1 MAYYLR
7 VTNKNKGKY
16 LQIYETF
23 RVKGTKDVKSKCFKS
38 LGYEKDLQSE
48 EIGNPIEHYKKCV
61 DDLNA
66 DKKNKKII
74 SKTEKISD
82 ENKTFNIGTSLVKG
96 IFKMLQLEKIF
107 AAFGIIF
114 NRRFKHFEIFQD
126 LVCARIYEPK
136 SKLYTYNEIL
146 PIINPK
152 ISYSLDDVYAFLD
165 DFGSR
170 YENVIE
176 LINASLSRN
185 YKSDTS
191 VTFFDCTNF
200 YFEIDKADELRAK
213 GPSKENRKD
222 PIIGMGL
229 LLDRNCIPIT
239 MQMYPGN
246 ESEIPMLKKC
256 IESAKKQNFIID
268 RTIRVA
274 EKGLNCGNNIFEAV
288 KNNDGYIFS
297 KSVSKLSEKEKVWVD
312 LENDYIKSYENN
324 TLVFKIKSCV
334 DEFSYDHKGADGKK
348 NSFKVKEKRVVYWSK
363 KLYDKKMLELD
374 KLELKVKNLTLSKA
388 KREKYNAYA
397 SYIDFVGLDKDGEI
411 TDKTIIKINKEKLEK
426 DRKYAGYNMIVTSE
440 INASENNI
448 YDIYHHLWRIEETFR
463 ILKTNLD
470 ARPVYVQKQNTIFG
484 HFLVCYT
491 SILMVRILQFLVYKN
506 EIKSSDLIQ
515 FMKSFNVYKIDD
527 DLYVNQL
534 RPKDYLAKIKTH
546 FSQNI
551 DNAKF
556 KNNEINELFNWSI
569 PLKSTTN

>member
-48 EIGNPIEHYKKCV
+48 EIGNPIEHYKKYV

-66 DKKNKKII
+66 DKKIKKII

-96 IFKMLQLEKIF
+96 IFKTLQLEKIF

-213 GPSKENRKD
+213 GPSKRK
-222 PIIGMGL
+222 
-229 LLDRNCIPIT
+229 
-239 MQMYPGN
+239 
-246 ESEIPMLKKC
+246 
-256 IESAKKQNFIID
+256 
-268 RTIRVA
+268 
-274 EKGLNCGNNIFEAV
+274 
-288 KNNDGYIFS
+288 
-297 KSVSKLSEKEKVWVD
+297 
-312 LENDYIKSYENN
+312 
-324 TLVFKIKSCV
+324 
-334 DEFSYDHKGADGKK
+334 
-348 NSFKVKEKRVVYWSK
+348 
-363 KLYDKKMLELD
+363 
-374 KLELKVKNLTLSKA
+374 
-388 KREKYNAYA
+388 
-397 SYIDFVGLDKDGEI
+397 
-411 TDKTIIKINKEKLEK
+411 
-426 DRKYAGYNMIVTSE
+426 
-440 INASENNI
+440 
-448 YDIYHHLWRIEETFR
+448 
-463 ILKTNLD
+463 
-470 ARPVYVQKQNTIFG
+470 
-484 HFLVCYT
+484 
-491 SILMVRILQFLVYKN
+491 
-506 EIKSSDLIQ
+506 
-515 FMKSFNVYKIDD
+515 
-527 DLYVNQL
+527 
-534 RPKDYLAKIKTH
+534 
-546 FSQNI
+546 
-551 DNAKF
+551 
-556 KNNEINELFNWSI
+556 
-569 PLKSTTN
+569 